1 MLIECAQLQVSY
13 AAGAGQVVALES
25 VSLTCERGEIVS
37 IIGPSGCGKSTLL
50 RVIAGLREATDG
62 EVRFGGGRP
71 KISLVFQEGVLYPWL
86 TALENAAFGLEAEGV
101 TRPVREQAAA
111 AMLARMGL
119 GGREGAYPGALSA
132 GMRQRVALA
141 RSFLTTPELLLMD
154 EPFAALDAL
163 TRLRSQ
169 RDLLEMWQE
178 TRPGVI
184 FVTHDVNEAIAVSH
198 RIVLL
203 SGQPGRVV
211 GEFRVEGDRGTLK
224 AALLRGL
231 GVDV

>member
-1 MLIECAQLQVSY
+1 MLVECAQIEVGY
-13 AAGAGQVVALES
+13 AARGGTVEALRNL
-25 VSLTCERGEIVS
+25 SLTCERGEIVS

-50 RVIAGLREATDG
+50 RVIAGLREATGG

-101 TRPVREQAAA
+101 ARAAREQVAA

-119 GGREGAYPGALSA
+119 KGREGAYPGALSA

-141 RSFLTTPELLLMD
+141 RSFLTSPELLLMD

-163 TRLRSQ
+163 TRLRLQ
-169 RDLLEMWQE
+169 RELLEIWRE
-178 TRPGVI
+178 TRPGVL
-184 FVTHDVNEAIAVSH
+184 FVTHDVEEAIAVSH

-211 GEFRVEGDRGTLK
+211 GEFRVEGDRGALK